1 MKRLTPIWASALVA
15 IMVFSGLLP
24 LTMNVV
30 AAVPIPHNMYGFPY
44 DETGVRMDVGERITA
59 WIDGVEYGRN
69 DTWPVGPDIYY
80 DVDIDGNH
88 MTAPLDP
95 NTPWVK
101 EGGDF
106 DEHIMLAWGDM
117 TMIDLDPEDDS
128 ILNYGIFEEVDLWMT
143 ANVTNTDI
151 NLAMTQPPMFPKISM
166 IVPEPTDG
174 WPDYVLIYTE
184 RPFFDMTGFYLE
196 KNDGVLNG
204 PSFVLSGLSNATAY
218 FYANLTTMD
227 NLDACGDEL
236 KLVWSNTA
244 TAFSGYDIVVDRV
257 EWNATTGGT
266 HNVGL
271 NHEPDNTIMTD
282 AAAPACAVTDFA
294 MRRDGVFPVFDTDTN
309 DNLADFV
316 VDTPW
321 PRPVI
326 GAPVVNILIP
336 AGGEDWTGGSVHDI
350 SWTLY
355 DDNFINSLLTVNVSY
370 NPADGMAGFWF
381 PAVLNTTPMQDFP
394 GWFDALTPM
403 EVVWTLPFTTTPF
416 MRIQVCAINPA
427 GKSTCVVSL
436 AFETDDTPPTVIS
449 TDPIYDDKNV
459 PIDRTVVITFD
470 EPMNTTSVE
479 GAISIWPGGVTITGY
494 GWDPT
499 NEVLSIYH
507 TDFLENTTYCV
518 NTSTGAKDDSD
529 PGYPMAQMNSTC
541 FTTYE
546 PKAPT
551 ISVTYPDGGQIWTGD
566 KPKNIWFSFSHVDGL
581 DLTYVWLNYSC
592 GGPPD
597 YVIDGARGDD
607 ARWTTPPYVWTVPLI
622 DATDCVIHATI
633 QDLDDH
639 LVDNDTSPTFIIDST
654 PPTAI
659 EVPPGPIDNQENVT
673 IGTNVVVE
681 FSEPMDN
688 VTVEDP
694 ATWWMRTGTTVVT
707 GTFSWDPTFTTVT
720 FDPDSD
726 LAYFLDYT
734 VTINTTAKDPSDPG
748 NFLAADYTFNFI
760 TEHSPPPIVAV
771 LFPDGSESPLKADD
785 TLFIEWLMSDVD
797 TPTADLKVDV
807 SYVFDTTTLLIIEL
821 EGELNHTWTVS
832 CPQLNADT
840 AIQIQVEV
848 TDAEGQTTSNVSVPV
863 MIDCTIPTAN
873 IVYTG
878 DLLVNEVIQFNTAD
892 ESETNLTYS
901 WDLDGDTVEDSTLKN
916 PTFQYGTAGTF
927 IVRLTVTDEAG
938 NSGTVT
944 PVTLEIE
951 APVTPTDDRIFG
963 IELWMWIIIIIVIVM
978 IIALIAL
985 AAKRK
990 KKEPEEEL
998 PPAEEEE
1005 EEELVE
1011 EEEEVYEE
1019 EEAPAEE
1026 EEELVEEEETV
1037 EEKAAPV
1044 AAAAPAEEAPATE
1057 EEPAGATKECPSC
1070 GSEVPVDATECFLCG
1085 ATL

>member
-1 MKRLTPIWASALVA
+1 MRRLTPICASAVVA
-15 IMVFSGLLP
+15 IMVFGGLLP
-24 LTMNVV
+24 LSMNVV
-30 AAVPIPHNMYGFPY
+30 AAIPIPHNMWGTPY
-44 DETGVRMDVGERITA
+44 DETGVRMDVGEVITS

-80 DVDIDGNH
+80 DIDIDGNH

-101 EGGDF
+101 EGGDL

-184 RPFFDMTGFYLE
+184 QPFFDMTGFYLE

-204 PSFVLSGLSNATAY
+204 PSFALSGLSNATAY

-294 MRRDGVFPVFDTDTN
+294 MRRDGIFPVFDTDTN

-321 PRPVI
+321 PRPVV
-326 GAPVVNILIP
+326 GAPIVNWNIP
-336 AGGEDWTGGSVHDI
+336 VGGEDWTGGSTHGINWTVYDNTYTNVLLNI
-350 SWTLY
+350 SVNYSLDGGGSWNPAAFVFASNPMNGSGSALIPMGANWILPFADTTNAKLNVTARNP
-355 DDNFINSLLTVNVSY
+355 DGLWSFANSLMFEIDS
-370 NPADGMAGFWF
+370 
-381 PAVLNTTPMQDFP
+381 TPP
-394 GWFDALTPM
+394 
-403 EVVWTLPFTTTPF
+403 VV
-416 MRIQVCAINPA
+416 
-427 GKSTCVVSL
+427 
-436 AFETDDTPPTVIS
+436 DDTDPRNGTIEVPVNKDIEIYFSEAMDTAVTDTSFQITPDPGFFTVWAANNS
-449 TDPIYDDKNV
+449 H
-459 PIDRTVVITFD
+459 
-470 EPMNTTSVE
+470 
-479 GAISIWPGGVTITGY
+479 VTLDHSG
-494 GWDPT
+494 
-499 NEVLSIYH
+499 L
-507 TDFLENTTYCV
+507 LQNTTYCV
-518 NTSTGAKDDSD
+518 DISTAAEDDSD
-529 PGYPMAQMNSTC
+529 PGNSMTDAFQFC

-551 ISVTYPDGGQIWTGD
+551 IDVTYPDGGQIWTGGSTD
-566 KPKNIWFSFSHVDGL
+566 KVIWFNYTHADGL
-581 DLTYVWLNYSC
+581 DWTRIWLNYSC
-592 GGPPD
+592 GGNEYNIWVAD
-597 YVIDGARGDD
+597 GDD
-607 ARWTTPPYVWTVPLI
+607 PVWGMPYSWIPLPPEN
-622 DATDCVIHATI
+622 ANDCYIHATI
-633 QDLDDH
+633 ADTDGDKLW
-639 LVDNDTSPTFIIDST
+639 DNDTSPMFTIDST
-654 PPTAI
+654 IPTAT

-688 VTVEDP
+688 ATVEDP

-901 WDLDGDTVEDSTLKN
+901 WDLDGDTVEDSTLEN

-978 IIALIAL
+978 IIALIAF

-990 KKEPEEEL
+990 KKEREEEM

-1011 EEEEVYEE
+1011 EEEEEVYEE

-1026 EEELVEEEETV
+1026 EGELVEEEETV